1 MLDKLKADFDG
12 ILELV
17 QKVPDPLKE
26 TALKIILDQWFA
38 ANAAPPQPPSPPPGP
53 PLTAGGGGRY
63 ADGADVLG
71 GQDKTGHLSTL
82 QNRPFPVSGIE
93 AD

>member
-26 TALKIILDQWFA
+26 TALKIILDHWFT
-38 ANAAPPQPPSPPPGP
+38 ANAAPPHVTS
-53 PLTAGGGGRY
+53 
-63 ADGADVLG
+63 V
-71 GQDKTGHLSTL
+71 ST
-82 QNRPFPVSGIE
+82 
-93 AD
+93 